1 MSMIYVSSLP
11 EGQRLERI
19 MKRIESGL
27 ILARTE
33 GRTARVSTL
42 AIRSAVVTR
51 AWLAV
56 RDIEWNS

>member
-1 MSMIYVSSLP
+1 MIYVSSLP

-33 GRTARVSTL
+33 GRSSRVCTL
-42 AIRSAVVTR
+42 ANRSAVVTR

-56 RDIEWNS
+56 RDVEWNS

>member
-33 GRTARVSTL
+33 GRASRVSTL
-42 AIRSAVVTR
+42 ANRSAVVTR

-56 RDIEWNS
+56 RDVEWNS